1 MLPVVPV
8 SAILS
13 SMTTRTR
20 QHVIRPTDNIPTLA
34 YERHLWDAG
43 YTALAGVDE
52 VGRGALAGP
61 LVSAAVILP
70 SPDEL
75 MRDSDFWATVR
86 DSKTITA
93 ARRASLAEEIVRR
106 CPAWAI
112 AAIEVDELD
121 DVGVAPANRIAME
134 RAILALADE
143 PDMLLIDAMTV
154 DLTLPQLGI
163 IDGDALSLS
172 VAAASII
179 AKVTRDTTMIG
190 HDPSWPVFGFAQ
202 HKGYGVASHVAAL
215 QAHGP
220 CPLHRRSFAPVR
232 AAEELRRAATR

>member
-1 MLPVVPV
+1 M
-8 SAILS
+8 
-13 SMTTRTR
+13 
-20 QHVIRPTDNIPTLA
+20 
-34 YERHLWDAG
+34 WDAG
-43 YTALAGVDE
+43 YATLAGVDE
-52 VGRGALAGP
+52 VGRGAIAGP
-61 LVSAAVILP
+61 LVAAAVILP

-75 MRDSDFWATVR
+75 AHDAVFWAAVR

-93 ARRASLAEEIVRR
+93 TRRATLAEEIIRR
-106 CPAWAI
+106 CPAWGI

-121 DVGVAPANRIAME
+121 DVGVGPANRIAME
-134 RAILALADE
+134 RAVLALADE
-143 PDMLLIDAMTV
+143 PDLLLIDAMTV
-154 DLTLPQLGI
+154 DLGLPQLGI

-179 AKVTRDTTMIG
+179 AKVARDTTMID
-190 HDPSWPVFGFAQ
+190 HDSSWPVFGFAR

-215 QAHGP
+215 QTHGP